1 MNHIY
6 RLIWN
11 AELFSWVVAP
21 ETAKRQGKS
30 SHGVAAVDVVGGGG
44 AGAAGGAGRWRLAGS
59 TLACL
64 LAWQTVWAPSWLS
77 AQIVTD
83 GRTQTVVQTS
93 GSVTT
98 VTTSTVRGANAFNS
112 FQTFSVATGT
122 TANLVLP
129 NGTNNLIN
137 LVRDQR
143 TTISGVLN
151 AIKAGQIGGNV
162 YFANPNGFLISAS
175 GVVNVGS
182 LTMTTPTA
190 GFVQGFFNGPGNP
203 SDAATAQL
211 LGGTAPRNVNG
222 QIDIQGTVNAAG
234 GVRLAAGTIVVGGA
248 VYSNASFT
256 GTDPDFSD
264 VVNVNGLPAGTRV
277 VVQPGRIDIVADE
290 QVTVR
295 GSLSAWVNDSAPAGD
310 ISVQVQA
317 QQTPLQDVE
326 AGILLEGATI
336 QGANVTMSASAA
348 YSSRLSPVVV
358 KTVRATVDV
367 VDTQITA
374 QGGDIRLSA
383 AASVDS
389 ATGAIPIP
397 ASVLTLDSDAGV
409 RVSGSSE
416 LNASGAA
423 VLEASSNVLAQAK
436 PTSALANLSG
446 DGSVAI
452 SVIDSRATVSVGD
465 QSRVE
470 TGGALSLLADNKVD
484 VQSIA
489 DASAAGSDAA
499 GASVAVSKVLSE
511 TLAAIEGQATADAGG
526 ALTLSAKADTK
537 VTTTAKSATKGAQ
550 EDTSGNSES
559 AKTLNEYGDTAQTS
573 EGSVKVAG
581 AIAVADVKSD
591 TQARITSTGLVNTD
605 AKLTVGADSLTQ
617 SHASADGSATG
628 GTTGVG
634 AAVAIQIAN
643 VSHAA
648 TLGDNTNVRSRG
660 AEITALTQDGKDHA
674 FSATAKSGAG
684 ASNVGVAGAL
694 GVNVVSNRAQAALEG
709 DADSGGTGAE
719 LDAGG
724 DDVRMEATNRS
735 SSNVTVG
742 ADVTGS
748 GDSAKVGVGA
758 SVGVNVVVNETE
770 ATVGDGARLAGAR
783 NLTMAAKAAHALA
796 NTVTGGA
803 SGAKI
808 SVTPVAAT
816 TVAVNRT
823 EVRIGT
829 AAGEVAT
836 SGKLDMSAEQ
846 TASSSATATGQT
858 SGNRVAVGASVAVN
872 ISTDEARATLDRDVT
887 AGGAVS
893 VAADGRSTSSASA
906 TASVAGGQ
914 KADSNDEPAGSGG
927 TPGKTVDEQVTAQ
940 KDSARRS
947 GSAADSDAQDKIDQN
962 DQTAPKA
969 ESSEGGVSV
978 AAAVGVNVAKATT
991 QAEVSTGRTVRSG
1004 GQARVTSTHDMDASS
1019 SADGSQVDNGKTNVG
1034 VGAAVALNL
1043 ATSRN
1048 TAVVADDA
1056 DLQSAGLVV
1065 KAVTTAGETQT
1076 TSATAKSGAGAEN
1089 VGVAG
1094 ALAVN
1099 VVDHVARA
1107 EVQGN
1112 ENGVGTGAK
1121 VDAQGQDVTVEA
1133 HTASS
1138 NTVSVTSDVK
1148 GSGDNA
1154 KLGVGASIG
1163 VNVTSQIT
1171 QARVGSGAVLTDAA
1185 KVRVA
1190 ADAAHT
1196 ASTTA
1201 TGGASGAKVN
1211 ITPVAAVTVSVNT
1224 TGASIDA
1231 GGTPVAMTGALEIDA
1246 RQNSSVTT
1254 QATGRAQG
1262 NVAVGASLAAAI
1274 AKEDVSASLDRN
1286 VSGAGSASIEAD
1298 STSSLR
1304 TEAVA
1309 GAKGAAAKKKSDGEP
1324 EAGTTVDE
1332 QKQSQ
1337 LNFAKNRN
1345 SATSST
1351 DTSSPEART
1360 PDTNTDQSGGSK
1372 AQGKKVSVA
1381 AAIGVSVAE
1390 NQAKARIGQG
1400 VRVETTGRVDVK
1412 ADTQTNYR
1420 TLATGE
1426 AVSDEI
1432 GIAAAVA
1439 VTATRNKT
1447 IAEVGAGSEI
1457 TGATDVTVHARSR
1470 QNRDS
1475 AFVNTQSAE
1484 AVSGASGGEVAVA
1497 GALALVLNENET
1509 RASIDEGA
1517 DIGTVADAVDHV
1529 KVHAEDTS
1537 KVAAQARAG
1546 ALSKGGQSKAGVGA
1560 SFAVLVSR
1568 SEVMASVGRDV
1579 AGSWGPS
1586 GLHVQSLTIRT
1597 DRHPV
1602 MLNPLPNIADV
1613 KSFNFDTLDP
1623 ASYLGSNNYYTE
1635 AVAGAASKGDA
1646 AVSGAFSVNV
1656 FENITEAQLA
1666 QNVTVRSAGAQPQA
1680 VPGTPNAEQLGVAV
1694 QAQSGTRAISF
1705 AGAVAAAK
1713 KAGVGISNT
1722 DIINRDTVRASV
1734 GAGADVQAN
1743 GTGAGVKVSAQAQ
1756 QDITNVSVSAA
1767 AGTETAGVAGVLGVI
1782 VSDNT
1787 VVAEVGEGARVAALG
1802 DVGVTADNDSTL
1814 VMVTGGVAAGAKVGV
1829 GGSIAANIVR
1839 NTTQATLGRNAVVD
1853 AGRTVAVSAHADE
1866 TVVTA
1871 VVAGAGGG
1879 KVGVAGAVSVNV
1891 VESTTEAT
1899 IGQGAYVNT
1908 EAGYA
1913 TSQQGV
1919 TVEAVADTTVVG
1931 VSGGGAGGGQVG
1943 VGAAADTTVLAKTVK
1958 AGIADDTLA
1967 DGRQADVRAA
1977 RDVRIEARASEDV
1990 ASATI
1995 GFGGGGNVGVGGA
2008 VSLLIVESDIE
2019 AAIGNKARV
2028 RAQGNVKVH
2037 AEDDITGVLIAG
2049 GAAGGGTA
2057 GVGGSLGVAV
2067 LQGQTT
2073 ARVGDEA
2080 QVTARGLGAA
2090 QQVTTGEA
2098 GKATEAAKGLAVT
2111 AHTRED
2117 LITTV
2122 ASGAGGG
2129 SAGVAATVSA
2139 NVIASETHA
2148 RIGRNARIN
2157 EDNAGAAAD
2166 QQVRVQ
2172 ATGETLLVNT
2182 AAGAGGGGAA
2192 GVGAGANVGVVIK
2205 DVRATI
2211 GYGSVVRSRDDVRLG
2226 ADAMT
2231 TTVGTT
2237 AGFAGGGSA
2246 GVGGA
2251 VAGVGIGGHTEA
2263 SIEDAPGAG
2272 QAADIRVTGGDLDV
2286 SARSESTTTLAT
2298 GAGAGGGAAGVGVS
2312 LAVAVNTGETV
2323 ARIGDHAVTNASGTT
2338 RVAAQNTQ
2346 HVNTVTVA
2354 GAGGG
2359 AAGVAGTISVNVVAS
2374 DTRASIGQS
2383 ARVNQDDSITSAA
2396 QSVAVTADDEI
2407 RTISAGGAGAG
2418 GGAAGVGGT
2427 ADVTFVKNKTAAVIE
2442 QDAHVSAAKDVTV
2455 EAQADKDI
2463 HSVVIAGAGGG
2474 AAGVAGAVS
2483 VVAVGSLLD
2492 GEASDGLKGNNTAAY
2507 SDGQLTKSA
2516 VGSQMGTDAR
2526 AQSARSTLDGNASA
2540 LAVGSQMGATTADIP
2555 TQAVVAHVAQNT
2567 RVNAGEDLRVAAA
2580 DRSTVV
2586 IAAGAGAGGGA
2597 AGVAGAFGVAL
2608 LRDSATASIAA
2619 GAQANARQRTE
2630 VHATTSE
2637 DVYNVG
2643 IAGSGAGAADV
2654 SGAVVVNVVSSQT
2667 TALIGAAQVNQ
2678 DAAYQSSAQSVD
2690 VKADSGTNLV
2700 TVGGTGGG
2708 AGAASVG
2715 AALDTNVLT
2724 KETRAI
2730 IGEGAQV
2737 KARDTV
2743 AVEAASRENII
2754 SAGLSIRGA
2763 GAAAVGAVA
2772 TANVVNNVTEAY
2784 IGSHRDDTTKQAATV
2799 DSEGNVKLSAT
2810 DDILIIS
2817 ASAVG
2822 NGAGAAGVGV
2832 NVGANVIGS
2841 VTRAYVGDDSVVNA
2855 RGNAAATT
2863 VYSGAIGAATAL
2875 PPVAGGRS
2883 GGIDLNGDGTSE
2895 GQVGSGISLQV
2906 QAQGS
2911 NGQGGANNTVDPSA
2925 QGLGP
2930 SAVAGATG
2938 GIGAKQTETT
2948 KGLSVTAINN
2958 EKVISTAIGV
2968 AGAGAAAVTG
2978 AASVNVITSQTEAT
2992 VGDGAKI
2999 NVSTPVGADPSVR
3012 VRAADHTFVVQTVG
3026 TVSGAGA
3033 AAVSGAVDTL
3043 VLEKQTRAE
3052 IGRAEVQARHVHVRA
3067 EGSDTLYGISAN
3079 VSVGGAAGVG
3089 AAVGVAVISN
3099 ETEAR
3104 IRAGA
3109 QISASGNLAVEADQN
3124 SQIDLYTVSGAA
3136 GIGAVSGAFS
3146 VAVVDNTTRAEVEG
3160 ATTSA
3165 GGAVLD
3171 ASGSTEVVAS
3181 GREAIRTATV
3191 SAAGG
3196 GVGVAGAVGVK
3207 VTKSTTTASIGNH
3220 AKVNQTRR
3228 GAAQDVTVR
3237 ATDTVELSG
3246 GGGSAAIGAIAGAGA
3261 VADVNIVRNTTT
3273 ASVGDNARVR
3283 ADRDLTVSAEST
3295 KDVQSAAAAAAGGG
3309 SVGISGAVAL
3319 AIVGAK
3325 LDADSQEGIGNGGT
3339 ASKADEQI
3347 RQDKV
3352 SGQLDHSDR
3361 LQSSRTAIQSRT
3373 AGLGVGADLNDN
3385 RSSSLDKTRA
3395 FVGQDATLVTGRH
3408 VRVEATDRTQLR
3420 LDAVGA
3426 AAGFVGVGGA
3436 VGIGLTNSTTEAF
3449 IDARTTVDAD
3459 GDLTVQ
3465 ANAQNVNGNGSLV
3478 TSAAGAG
3485 GVVGL
3490 SASVAVLKDTSQTKA
3505 KLENDVDVEDAT
3517 ATTVSATTNRRAR
3530 TEAYGASAG
3539 ALAVGASVAR
3549 STFEGSTR
3557 ADLGQR
3563 VKVRGDDL
3571 SVTAS
3576 DTSVASAKTV
3586 AGAAGIL
3593 SGSGADA
3600 KASMTATVA
3609 ATTGTQ
3615 IDVVLTDDMVVQAT
3629 STVGVDA
3636 ESFGVSV
3643 GAGAVGASLATAT
3656 SAANVQAQV
3665 GDQAAITAAD
3675 LDVRAER
3682 LVGSTPTARARATGA
3697 AGGLLLGANATVA
3710 RADAGGRAEAGVG
3723 ASSTLNVS
3731 GTTEVVA
3738 ENRSLQAASSEGI
3751 SAGIVAVGA
3760 NFATANASST
3770 TQASLGDNVRVVG
3783 QTLDVRAN
3791 SDDANYAYSIAG
3803 SGGVVSAPFS
3813 EATTS
3818 NSSQT
3823 FARTGS
3829 GDNAASNARKIDV
3842 SQLHLSATHTSRF
3855 DSWID
3860 STNASLV
3867 GVSGAKATNTVSNVT
3882 ETHVGAGGYVEADHI
3897 TIAAANTV
3905 LKQSPGSTIPGL
3917 NVNTPA
3923 WNVNSSSGGLAD
3935 VPAASSTTTISNRA
3949 AVNVGAA
3956 AKLVQTGLRT
3966 NPGTFRIDAFN
3977 QVTASD
3983 KAKLSSGGAI
3993 SAASAK
3999 SVVLANNN
4007 QAIVNVA
4014 TQAELSSVGDMA
4026 LGARSVA
4033 DVRAQAAVDVYGA
4046 VGVAPAGDSVASFMG
4061 THTIDIASGSLL
4073 SSMRDVRLSA
4083 GASST
4088 DQQTT
4093 VNTVARTDVYN
4104 NTAIPVNRDPVA
4116 DAISQVHSQI
4126 NIAQGAEVEASRHVM
4141 LYAEEGAVTASGV
4154 GIGKDLYR
4162 EALAA
4167 VASAVSNAFGGGDV
4181 SFETRTGRS
4190 IKVQTSD
4197 VAVDGEV
4204 HVGIHRKQ
4212 ELVIGMDGTPTKQ
4225 TDGISITGT
4234 GFRNVAA
4241 DIIERIEDLK
4251 ALIQEYTVTQTD
4263 ANASIAVAAY
4273 QSEIRF
4279 LERKLEE
4286 LGYQDQAGFSGV
4298 ASISARQAAQE
4309 AIDGMTETSAGYQ
4322 TTRGEK
4328 QSDNATRTTQNNTL
4342 TTQNNNLTTQNS
4354 TLSSQNSTLAAQN
4367 NTLTSQNSTL
4377 QAAINALPAN
4387 DPLRT
4392 TYQNQINAN
4401 NATIAANN
4409 TTISNNTTTI
4419 NNNNTTIANNNTTI
4433 NANNTQITQN
4443 NTAISELNG
4452 KIDNLSSLISGI
4464 NLDDYSNE
4472 VQPGP
4477 VARYLT
4483 ISDSFAQL
4491 GNIYVRG
4498 DRLRG
4503 SGMLDAPG
4511 DAEIKITNNGPS
4523 FLVLKNLTIAPD
4535 EGGKVYF
4542 NNVDVAN
4549 NGEVNQVNGLA
4560 GGANLKLF
4568 TAESAVD
4575 ASGQPV
4581 TAAKPRILVES
4592 KYDPLDPMYLAS
4604 TPADVAPLAPDIIL
4618 QGDISNTRGLVKI
4631 DSAAG
4636 SIRLEQKRDANGN
4649 LITPVETATI
4659 RADTVEVATR
4669 NGDFVQSY
4677 TDSFFHTAGGPL
4689 TMVPGDSQIGTVDR
4703 VDYTPETAGAG
4714 IVANGSVLI
4723 AARYLNINGNIQSGI
4738 PEWGVNVPANPT
4750 VALGSGSGSLSQALA
4765 DYNAKT
4771 PAQKA
4776 IAGAEFYEVNGANV
4790 TGLGTAASGKWEQI
4804 KVYFNAK
4811 ENRLEVSGVQVQ
4823 GGYIELF
4830 GQIFNTNQ
4838 NGGGQLRV
4846 LDGYGQIKVNNGT
4859 DLPIWINTLDAGRGV
4874 QGKINITNVVGLDA
4888 QGRPVIDTKTYTRG
4902 VGASR
4907 EGTGSLYSY
4916 SPAAGLRYAMTVGA
4930 DSGRTEYYRYSQSG
4944 WFDIRATFS
4953 SLALDQY
4960 RLRTVPTT
4968 SDPLSRGELL
4978 SSSIRGVVGSP
4989 QLDTQTESLTTNRT
5003 FTPGRSW
5010 KECNWWTLCAN
5021 ATYYTE
5027 FSISTSTKTVKT
5039 TSVKADHPIKI
5050 SYIGHD
5056 QGLVQVNSTG
5066 GVVINGAINN
5076 RNGDTSITST
5086 QGSINRSGDQS
5097 VVSGNNINLQANT
5110 GIGSTTAPML
5120 VKVKEGGLLNATSN
5134 SGDVRVKQVLGNL
5147 RVGTVGGTGVANVML
5162 EADRSILNG
5171 NANAYVQGRRV
5182 ELVSHNGGVGE
5193 LSAGVDNP
5201 LTVRT
5206 GYSANQADWP
5216 NNGLMVSARESI
5228 NVSNVAQTGQ
5238 AAYSGNLLLISAE
5251 SLAGD
5256 VKIRTS
5262 GGLIDNNPFATTD
5275 LRTQDELAEL
5285 WDSLRLRGQGAVDKA
5300 DEAVAAFARGKKNN
5314 YELYWQLR
5322 RQQPDGG
5329 TVYNEAYQYQVSDA
5343 ERAVLRTGRPE
5354 GETDAAFNAFVNN
5367 FAANRT
5373 AQYHQLH
5380 AEVGGFTTAYDRGYT
5395 YTVSAAEDAQIR
5407 RGSSWSDA
5415 QLMLSVGAG
5424 LLKNITDTVV
5434 TIKEPN
5440 AKGRNV
5446 QLIAGTGIGSYD
5458 APQVI
5463 DLSAGLDALTVEQKA
5478 ALAAAERGDAV
5489 LAGNIIT
5496 ITRPRPVNVAVGSG
5510 ALTATTATGDL
5521 LIGSEQDLRLD
5532 QVSAPGDVRI
5542 KTAGALINGAAAGT
5556 TNVSGRNVILEA
5568 ANGGIGV
5575 VNLDGEVTEAMRID
5589 VDGNLIAR
5597 AAGDISLDAQDDLAV
5612 DTIYSR
5618 QDVTLVADGSLLDAH
5633 VGESTVTPE
5642 TNIRSRSMRL
5652 TARSGSIG
5660 TFTNALDVGV
5670 NADGRVHAFA
5680 TTPGQGVHL
5689 FAPAGERLNI
5699 GTIRSGD
5706 ALSLG
5711 SSTDMTID
5719 GEVSALGPLS
5729 LTAGGT
5735 MRLTDQADVHATTQG
5750 LRLRAGS
5757 LRMDDAGNGSD
5768 AAQIRVDLGSID
5780 IETVGDALITGIQ
5793 AGRDAADAVR
5803 IVSTAGRILD
5813 SGDTRVDIMAMGGAA
5828 SQVTLVGAQ
5837 GVGNDPLDV
5846 ATAKISATSGGVVDL
5861 AFVGDIDIVGIEAGN
5876 RVLLTADGS
5885 ITGNSV
5891 VSTGL
5896 GVSNP
5901 DQSVFIRAESGL
5913 VNLQQVSG
5921 TADVQLAAPT
5931 EIQIGSVTVGGG
5943 FFAASDRITA
5953 SVQGTGAD
5961 AHGGALTG
5969 WEGGRAARIDAV
5981 FDSPTAFRLDT
5992 VSTVSGLLRVPTGEF
6007 WVSEVDV
6014 SRTLTLLNPQTTLL
6028 IDQTSRRLKDADV
6041 QLYTGGAPFSLG
6053 LFTNHVDT
6061 DAWAIGRRPSHEV
6074 LSANGNNTSTVEE
6087 SNNVFTENRSVD
6099 TTRGAAPAVSR
6110 PGGAVTVSAD
6120 GAVSTDNGQG
6130 NCPDGAQQCE

>member
-11 AELFSWVVAP
+11 AELFCWVVAP

-30 SHGVAAVDVVGGGG
+30 SHGGAVADVVMGGGG
-44 AGAAGGAGRWRLAGS
+44 ASGAGGGAGRWRLAGS

-64 LAWQTVWAPSWLS
+64 LAWQAVWAPAGLN

-83 GRTQTVVQTS
+83 GRTQTVVQTQ
-93 GSVTT
+93 GAVTT
-98 VTTSTVRGANAFNS
+98 VSTGTVRGANAFNS
-112 FQTFSVATGT
+112 FQTFSVGAGT

-129 NGTNNLIN
+129 GGTSNLIN

-143 TTISGVLN
+143 TTIAGVLN
-151 AIKAGQIGGNV
+151 AIKEGQIGGNV
-162 YFANPNGFLISAS
+162 YFANANGFLISAS

-182 LTMTTPTA
+182 LALSTPTA
-190 GFVQGFFNGPGNP
+190 SFVQGFFTGVNNP
-203 SDAATAQL
+203 NDAAVGQL
-211 LGGTAPRNVNG
+211 LGGTAPRNVDG
-222 QIDIQGTVNAAG
+222 SIDIQGTVNAAG
-234 GVRLAAGTIVVGGA
+234 NVRLAAGTIVVGGA

-256 GTDPDFSD
+256 GSAPDFSD
-264 VVNVNGLPAGTRV
+264 VVNVNGLPSGTRV
-277 VVQPGRIDIVADE
+277 VVQPGRIDLVADE

-295 GSLSAWVNDSAPAGD
+295 GTLSAWVNDSAPAGD
-310 ISVQVQA
+310 VSVQVQA
-317 QQTPLQDVE
+317 TPVPLQDVE

-336 QGANVTMSASAA
+336 QGANVTVSASAD

-358 KTVRATVDV
+358 KTVRASVDV

-383 AASVDS
+383 QTTVDS

-397 ASVLTLDSDAGV
+397 ASLLTLTSDASV
-409 RVSGSSE
+409 QVSGSSQ
-416 LNASGAA
+416 LNASGDA

-446 DGSVAI
+446 DGSVAV
-452 SVIDSRATVSVGD
+452 SVIDSRAAVTVGG
-465 QSRVE
+465 QAQVE
-470 TGGALSLLADNKVD
+470 TGGALSLLADNTVE

-489 DASAAGSDAA
+489 DASAAGSNAA
-499 GASVAVSKVLSE
+499 GASVAVSKVRSA
-511 TLAAIEGQATADAGG
+511 TLAAIEGQAAVDAGG
-526 ALTLSAKADTK
+526 AVTVAAQADTK
-537 VTTTAKSATKGAQ
+537 VTTTAKSAAKGAQ
-550 EDTSGNSES
+550 EDTSGNSKS
-559 AKTLNEYGDTAQTS
+559 AKTLDEYGDTAQTS
-573 EGSVKVAG
+573 EGGVKVAG
-581 AIAVADVKSD
+581 ALAVADVTTD
-591 TQARITSTGLVNTD
+591 TQARITSTGLVD
-605 AKLTVGADSLTQ
+605 AGGALAVQAESLTQ
-617 SHASADGSATG
+617 SQANADGSATG

-634 AAVAIQIAN
+634 VAVAIQIAN

-648 TLGDNTNVRSRG
+648 TLGDNTNVRARG
-660 AEITALTQDGKDHA
+660 AEITALTQDGQDHA

-694 GVNVVSNRAQAALEG
+694 GVNVVSNRAQALLAD
-709 DADSGGTGAE
+709 DADVSGNGAQ

-724 DDVRMEATNRS
+724 GDVRIEATNRS
-735 SSNVTVG
+735 ASNVTVG

-770 ATVGDGARLAGAR
+770 ARVGDGASLTGAR
-783 NLTMAAKAAHALA
+783 DLSMVATAAHALA

-803 SGAKI
+803 SGARI
-808 SVTPVAAT
+808 SVTPVAAV

-823 EVRIGT
+823 EVRMGT
-829 AAGEVAT
+829 AASEVVVSGE
-836 SGKLDMSAEQ
+836 LDMSATQ
-846 TASSSATATGQT
+846 TSSSSATATGQT
-858 SGNRVAVGASVAVN
+858 SGGKVAVGASVAVN
-872 ISTDEARATLDRDVT
+872 VTTDDTRATLDRDVS
-887 AGGAVS
+887 AGGLVS
-893 VAADGRSTSSASA
+893 VAADGRSISSASA

-914 KADSNDEPAGSGG
+914 TADANDEPAGSGG

-940 KDSARRS
+940 KESARRS
-947 GSAADSDAQDKIDQN
+947 GSAADSGAQSKLDQN
-962 DQTAPKA
+962 DQAAPKA

-991 QAEVSTGRTVRSG
+991 QSEVAAGRTVRSG
-1004 GQARVTSTHDMDASS
+1004 GQARVSSTHDMDASS

-1056 DLQSAGLVV
+1056 DVQSAGLAVH
-1065 KAVTTAGETQT
+1065 AVTAAGETQT
-1076 TSATAKSGAGAEN
+1076 TSATAKSGAGAEK

-1094 ALAVN
+1094 SLAVN
-1099 VVDHVARA
+1099 VVDHEARA

-1112 ENGVGTGAK
+1112 ANGVGTGAK
-1121 VDAQGQDVTVEA
+1121 VDAQGQDVTIEA

-1163 VNVTSQIT
+1163 VNVSSQTT
-1171 QARVGSGAVLTDAA
+1171 QARVGDGAVLTDAA
-1185 KVRVA
+1185 KLRVA
-1190 ADAAHT
+1190 ADAVHT

-1224 TGASIDA
+1224 TGASI
-1231 GGTPVAMTGALEIDA
+1231 GTGSVPVAMTGALEVDA
-1246 RQNSSVTT
+1246 SQTSSLTT

-1262 NVAVGASLAAAI
+1262 DVAVGASLAAAI
-1274 AKEDVSASLDRN
+1274 AKEDVSATLARD
-1286 VSGAGSASIEAD
+1286 VSGASSASIEAD
-1298 STSSLR
+1298 SASSVR

-1309 GAKGAAAKKKSDGEP
+1309 GAKGAAEKKKSDGEP
-1324 EAGTTVDE
+1324 EAGTTADE

-1337 LNFAKNRN
+1337 LNFAKNRS

-1351 DTSSPEART
+1351 DTSTPEART

-1372 AQGKKVSVA
+1372 SQGKKVSVA
-1381 AAIGVSVAE
+1381 AAIGVTVAE
-1390 NQAKARIGQG
+1390 NQARASIGQG
-1400 VRVETTGRVDVK
+1400 VRVQTTGKVDVK

-1420 TLATGE
+1420 TLASGE
-1426 AVSDEI
+1426 AVSDDI

-1447 IAEVGAGSEI
+1447 IAEIGAGSEV
-1457 TGATDVTVHARSR
+1457 TGATDVTVHARSQ

-1517 DIGTVADAVDHV
+1517 EIGTVADAVDHV

-1568 SEVMASVGRDV
+1568 NEVMASVGRDV
-1579 AGSWGPS
+1579 TGSWGPS
-1586 GLHVQSLTIRT
+1586 GLHVQSLTIRA

-1613 KSFNFDTLDP
+1613 KSFSFDTLDP
-1623 ASYLGSNNYYTE
+1623 ANFLGSNNYYTE
-1635 AVAGAASKGDA
+1635 AVAGAASKGDV

-1666 QNVTVRSAGAQPQA
+1666 QNVTVRSAGVQPDA
-1680 VPGTPNAEQLGVAV
+1680 VPGTPNAEKLGVAV
-1694 QAQSGTRAISF
+1694 LAESGTRAISF

-1713 KAGVGISNT
+1713 KAGVGISNA
-1722 DIINRDTVRASV
+1722 DIVNRDTVRASV
-1734 GAGADVQAN
+1734 GAGADVQAD
-1743 GTGAGVKVSAQAQ
+1743 GAGAGVKVSAQAK

-1767 AGTETAGVAGVLGVI
+1767 AGTDTAGVAGVLGVI
-1782 VSDNT
+1782 VSENT
-1787 VVAEVGEGARVAALG
+1787 VAAEVGDGARVAARG
-1802 DVGVTADNDSTL
+1802 DVGVSADNDSTL

-1829 GGSIAANIVR
+1829 GASIAANIVR
-1839 NTTQATLGRNAVVD
+1839 NTTQATLGRDAVVD
-1853 AGRTVAVSAHADE
+1853 AGRTVAVSANADE

-1891 VESTTEAT
+1891 VESTTQAT

-1908 EAGYA
+1908 DAAYA
-1913 TSQQGV
+1913 TGQQDV
-1919 TVEAVADTTVVG
+1919 SVEAVADTTVVG

-1943 VGAAADTTVLAKTVK
+1943 VGAAVDTTVLAKKVK
-1958 AGIADDTLA
+1958 AGIADATVA
-1967 DGRQADVRAA
+1967 DGRQADVRAS

-2008 VSLLIVESDIE
+2008 VSLLIVESEIE

-2028 RAQGNVKVH
+2028 QAQGNVKVH
-2037 AEDDITGVLIAG
+2037 AEDDITGVLVAG

-2057 GVGGSLGVAV
+2057 GVGGSIGVAV

-2080 QVTARGLGAA
+2080 QVTALGQGAA

-2148 RIGRNARIN
+2148 SIGRNARIN
-2157 EDNAGAAAD
+2157 EDNTGAAAD

-2182 AAGAGGGGAA
+2182 AAGVGGGGAA
-2192 GVGAGANVGVVIK
+2192 GIGAGANVGVVIK

-2231 TTVGTT
+2231 TTVSTT

-2251 VAGVGIGGHTEA
+2251 AAGVGIAGHTEA
-2263 SIEDAPGAG
+2263 SIEDAPSAG
-2272 QAADIRVTGGDLDV
+2272 QAANIRVTGGDLDV

-2312 LAVAVNTGETV
+2312 LAVAVNTGTTV
-2323 ARIGDHAVTNASGTT
+2323 ARVGDHAVTNASGLT
-2338 RVAAQNTQ
+2338 RVAAASTQ
-2346 HVNTVTVA
+2346 HVNTITVA

-2374 DTRASIGQS
+2374 DTRASIGQN
-2383 ARVNQDDSITSAA
+2383 ARVNQDGAVTSAT
-2396 QSVAVTADDEI
+2396 QSVAVTADDDI

-2427 ADVTFVKNKTAAVIE
+2427 ADVTFVKNLTAAVIE
-2442 QDAHVSAAKDVTV
+2442 QGAHVSAAKNVTV
-2455 EAQADKDI
+2455 EAEADKNI

-2474 AAGVAGAVS
+2474 AAGVAGSVS
-2483 VVAVGSLLD
+2483 VVAVGALLD
-2492 GEASDGLKGNNTAAY
+2492 GEASDALKGNNTAAY
-2507 SDGQLTKSA
+2507 SDAQLTKSA
-2516 VGSQMGTDAR
+2516 VGDQLGTDAR
-2526 AQSARSTLDGNASA
+2526 AQSARTTLDGNASA
-2540 LAVGSQMGATTADIP
+2540 LAVGSQTGAATANIP
-2555 TQAVVAHVAQNT
+2555 TEAVVAHVAQNA

-2619 GAQANARQRTE
+2619 GAQTNARQRTE

-2637 DVYNVG
+2637 DIYNVG

-2678 DAAYQSSAQSVD
+2678 DAAYQTSAQSVD
-2690 VKADSGTNLV
+2690 VKADSDTNLV

-2724 KETRAI
+2724 KQTRAI

-2754 SAGLSIRGA
+2754 SAALSIRGA

-2784 IGSHRDDTTKQAATV
+2784 IGSHRDDATKQAATV
-2799 DSEGNVKLSAT
+2799 DSEGNVKVSAT
-2810 DDILIIS
+2810 DDILIVS

-2822 NGAGAAGVGV
+2822 NGGGAAGVGV

-2841 VTRAYVGDDSVVNA
+2841 VTRAYVGDESVVNA
-2855 RGNAAATT
+2855 SGNAAATT

-2875 PPVAGGRS
+2875 PPVAGGGS

-2911 NGQGGANNTVDPSA
+2911 NGQGSANNTVDPSA

-2930 SAVAGATG
+2930 SAVAGVTG
-2938 GIGAKQTETT
+2938 GVGAKQTETA

-2958 EKVISTAIGV
+2958 EKVVSTAIGV

-2992 VGDGAKI
+2992 VGDGVKI
-2999 NVSTPVGADPSVR
+2999 NVGTPVGADPSVR
-3012 VRAADHTFVVQTVG
+3012 VLAADHTFVVQTVG

-3043 VLEKQTRAE
+3043 VLDKQTRAE
-3052 IGRAEVQARHVHVRA
+3052 IGRAEVQARDVQVRA

-3089 AAVGVAVISN
+3089 AATGVAVISN

-3109 QISASGNLAVEADQN
+3109 QISASGDLAVQADQN

-3171 ASGSTEVVAS
+3171 ASGSTEVVAT
-3181 GREAIRTATV
+3181 GREAIQTATV

-3207 VTKSTTTASIGNH
+3207 VTKSTTTAAIGNH
-3220 AKVNQTRR
+3220 AKINQTRR
-3228 GAAQDVTVR
+3228 GGAQDVTVS

-3246 GGGSAAIGAIAGAGA
+3246 GSGSAAVGAIAGVGAG
-3261 VADVNIVRNTTT
+3261 ADVNIVRNTTT

-3283 ADRDLTVSAEST
+3283 ADRDLTVSAQST
-3295 KDVQSAAAAAAGGG
+3295 KDVQAAAAAAAGGG
-3309 SVGISGAVAL
+3309 SVGIAGAVAL
-3319 AIVGAK
+3319 AMVGTK
-3325 LDADSQEGIGNGGT
+3325 LDADAQEGIGNGGT
-3339 ASKADEQI
+3339 ANKADEQI

-3352 SGQLDHSDR
+3352 SGQLGHSAR
-3361 LQSSRTAIQSRT
+3361 LQDSRTAIQSRT
-3373 AGLGVGADLNDN
+3373 TGLGVGADLNDA

-3395 FVGQDATLVTGRH
+3395 FVGRDATLITGRH

-3426 AAGFVGVGGA
+3426 AVGFVGIGGA

-3465 ANAQNVNGNGSLV
+3465 ANAQNVNGDGSLV

-3490 SASVAVLKDTSQTKA
+3490 SASVAVLKDTSQTQA
-3505 KLENDVDVEDAT
+3505 TLADDVDVQDAT
-3517 ATTVSATTNRRAR
+3517 ATTVSADTNRRSR
-3530 TEAYGASAG
+3530 TEAYGATVG
-3539 ALAVGASVAR
+3539 ALAAGASVAR

-3557 ADLGQR
+3557 ADLGAR
-3563 VKVRGDDL
+3563 VRVRGDDL
-3571 SVTAS
+3571 SVLAS
-3576 DTSVASAKTV
+3576 DSSVASAKTV
-3586 AGAAGIL
+3586 AGAAGIVA
-3593 SGSGADA
+3593 GSGADA

-3609 ATTGTQ
+3609 ATTGSQ

-3665 GDQAAITAAD
+3665 GSQAAITAAD
-3675 LDVRAER
+3675 LTVKSRR
-3682 LVGSTPTARARATGA
+3682 LVGSTPTARASATGA
-3697 AGGLLLGANATVA
+3697 AGGLLLGANATLA

-3723 ASSTLNVS
+3723 ATSTLNVS

-3738 ENRSLQAASSEGI
+3738 ENRSLQTAVSKGI
-3751 SAGIVAVGA
+3751 STGIVAVGA
-3760 NFATANASST
+3760 NFASANAGST
-3770 TQASLGDNVRVVG
+3770 TQASLGDDVRVVG
-3783 QTLDVRAN
+3783 QTLDVQAI
-3791 SDDANYAYSIAG
+3791 SDDANYAYSKAG
-3803 SGGVVSAPFS
+3803 SGGAVSAPFS
-3813 EATTS
+3813 EASTS
-3818 NSSQT
+3818 NTSQT
-3823 FARTGS
+3823 FVLTGT
-3829 GDNAASNARKIDV
+3829 GNNAATNARKIDV
-3842 SQLHLSATHTSRF
+3842 TQLHLSATHTSRF

-3867 GVSGAKATNTVSNVT
+3867 GVSGAKATNTIGNVT

-3897 TIAAANTV
+3897 TVSAANTV
-3905 LKQSPGSTIPGL
+3905 LKQSPGSKIPGFDID
-3917 NVNTPA
+3917 TPA
-3923 WNVNSSSGGLAD
+3923 WNVDSSSGGLAD
-3935 VPAASSTTTISNRA
+3935 VPAASSRTVISNRA

-3956 AKLVQTGLRT
+3956 AVLMQSGVRT
-3966 NPGTFRIDAFN
+3966 APGTFRLDAFN
-3977 QVTASD
+3977 QVTAID
-3983 KAKLSSGGAI
+3983 KVKLSSGGAI
-3993 SAASAK
+3993 SAASA
-3999 SVVLANNN
+3999 SSEVLANVN
-4007 QAIVNVA
+4007 QASVNVGPL
-4014 TQAELSSVGDMA
+4014 AEMTSLGDMA

-4046 VGVAPAGDSVASFMG
+4046 VGVAPAGDSVASFSA
-4061 THTIDIASGSLL
+4061 THVIDIGAGSVLT
-4073 SSMRDVRLSA
+4073 SWRDIRLSA
-4083 GASST
+4083 GSSST

-4093 VNTVARTDVYN
+4093 VNAEARTDVFN

-4116 DAISQVHSQI
+4116 DAIGQVHSEV
-4126 NIAQGAEVEASRHVM
+4126 NVAEDADVSASRHVM

-4190 IKVQTSD
+4190 IKTQTSE
-4197 VAVDGEV
+4197 VSVEGEV

-4212 ELVIGMDGTPTKQ
+4212 ELVIGMDGTATKQ
-4225 TDGISITGT
+4225 TDGISITGN
-4234 GFRNVAA
+4234 GFKNVAA
-4241 DIIERIEDLK
+4241 DIIERIDTLK

-4286 LGYQDQAGFSGV
+4286 LGYQDQAGFSGI
-4298 ASISARQAAQE
+4298 AAMSARQAAQE
-4309 AIDGMTETSAGYQ
+4309 AKEGMAATSAEYQ
-4322 TTRGEK
+4322 TTKAANET
-4328 QSDNATRTTQNNTL
+4328 DNSLRADQNETL
-4342 TTQNNNLTTQNS
+4342 TS
-4354 TLSSQNSTLAAQN
+4354 QN
-4367 NTLTSQNSTL
+4367 NTLTSQNNTLTSQNNTLAAQNITL
-4377 QAAINALPAN
+4377 QNEINALPAD
-4387 DPLRT
+4387 DPQRAVKQT
-4392 TYQNQINAN
+4392 QINTNTSTINTNTSTINAN
-4401 NATIAANN
+4401 TGTIN
-4409 TTISNNTTTI
+4409 TNTTTI
-4419 NNNNTTIANNNTTI
+4419 NTNNTKINENNSL
-4433 NANNTQITQN
+4433 IT
-4443 NTAISELNG
+4443 ELSG
-4452 KIDNLSSLISGI
+4452 KIDSLSGLINGI
-4464 NLDDYSNE
+4464 NLADYSDE

-4477 VARYLT
+4477 VARFLT

-4498 DRLRG
+4498 DRL
-4503 SGMLDAPG
+4503 SGAGTLDAPG
-4511 DAEIKITNNGPS
+4511 DAEIKVTNNGPS

-4535 EGGKVYF
+4535 DGGKVYF
-4542 NNVDVAN
+4542 NNVDVATN
-4549 NGEVNQVNGLA
+4549 AEVNQVNGGSA
-4560 GGANLKLF
+4560 ASLKVF

-4575 ASGQPV
+4575 VNGQPV
-4581 TAAKPRILVES
+4581 TANKPRILIES
-4592 KYDPLDPMYLAS
+4592 KYDPLDPMYLAM

-4636 SIRLEQKRDANGN
+4636 SIRLEQKTKANGD
-4649 LITPVETATI
+4649 LITPTETATI

-4677 TDSFFHTAGGPL
+4677 TDSFFHTAGAPL
-4689 TMVPGDSQIGTVDR
+4689 TMVPGDSQISTVDR
-4703 VDYTPETAGAG
+4703 IDITPEAAGSG

-4723 AARYLNINGNIQSGI
+4723 AARYLNINGTIQSGI
-4738 PEWGVNVPANPT
+4738 PEWGVNVPADAT
-4750 VALGSGSGSLSQALA
+4750 VALGSGTGSFAQARTA
-4765 DYNAKT
+4765 YNAMS
-4771 PAQKA
+4771 PAEKA
-4776 IAGAEFYEVNGANV
+4776 IAGAEFYEVKGANV
-4790 TGLGTAASGKWEQI
+4790 SNLALGAAASGKWEQI

-4811 ENRLEVSGVQVQ
+4811 ENRLEVAGVQVQ

-4838 NGGGQLRV
+4838 ATGGGQLRV
-4846 LDGYGQIKVNNGT
+4846 LDGYGQIKVSNAS

-4874 QGKINITNVVGLDA
+4874 NGKINITNITGLDA
-4888 QGRPVIDTKTYTRG
+4888 QGRPIIDTQTFTRTPG
-4902 VGASR
+4902 GSR
-4907 EGTGSLYSY
+4907 DGGTY
-4916 SPAAGLRYAMTVGA
+4916 SPTTGLRYGMTVGA
-4930 DSGRTEYYRYSQSG
+4930 DSGKREDYRYSQKG
-4944 WFDIRATFS
+4944 WFDIRATFT
-4953 SLALDQY
+4953 SLAVDQY

-4968 SDPLSRGELL
+4968 SDPLARGELL
-4978 SSSIRGVVGSP
+4978 STGLKGITGSP
-4989 QLDTQTESLTTNRT
+4989 HTHYREEDVVTNRT

-5027 FSISTSTKTVKT
+5027 FSVATSTKTVKT
-5039 TSVKADHPIKI
+5039 TSVRADYPIKI

-5056 QGLVQVNSTG
+5056 QGLVQVSSSG
-5066 GVVINGAINN
+5066 SVVVNGSINN

-5086 QGSINRSGDQS
+5086 LGSINRMGDQS
-5097 VVSGNNINLQANT
+5097 VVSGNNVNLQANT
-5110 GIGSTTAPML
+5110 GIGTAAAPML

-5171 NANAYVQGRRV
+5171 NANAYVQARRV
-5182 ELVSHNGGVGE
+5182 ELVSLNGGVGE
-5193 LSAGVDNP
+5193 LSASVDSP

-5206 GYSANQADWP
+5206 GYSTNQADWP
-5216 NNGLMVSARESI
+5216 NNGLIVSARDSI
-5228 NVSNVAQTGQ
+5228 NVSNVGQ
-5238 AAYSGNLLLISAE
+5238 DGEAAYNGNLLLIAAD
-5251 SLAGD
+5251 SLVGD

-5275 LRTQDELAEL
+5275 QRTEDELVAL
-5285 WDSLRLRGQGAVDKA
+5285 WDSLSLRGDAAIEKA
-5300 DEAVAAFARGKKNN
+5300 DQAVAAFERGKKNN

-5329 TVYNEAYQYQVSDA
+5329 AAYNSAYQYQVA
-5343 ERAVLRTGRPE
+5343 ENERAVLRAGRPV
-5354 GETDAAFNAFVNN
+5354 GETDAAFEAFVST

-5373 AQYHQLH
+5373 AQYRQLH
-5380 AEVGGFTTAYDRGYT
+5380 AEVGTLTTAYQSGFSYT
-5395 YTVSAAEDAQIR
+5395 ASADESAQLR
-5407 RGSSWSDA
+5407 RGSSWSDQ
-5415 QLMLSVGAG
+5415 QLALSVGAG
-5424 LLKNITDTVV
+5424 LLKNITDTVT

-5440 AKGRNV
+5440 ARGRSV
-5446 QLIAGTGIGSYD
+5446 TLIAGASIGSYD
-5458 APQVI
+5458 APETI
-5463 DLSAGLDALTVEQKA
+5463 DLSQGFSALTPAQKA

-5489 LAGNIIT
+5489 LAGNQIL
-5496 ITRPRPVNVAVGSG
+5496 ITRPRPVNVLVGAG
-5510 ALTATTATGDL
+5510 ALFASAGTGDV
-5521 LIGSEQDLRLD
+5521 LIGSEQDLRVD

-5542 KTAGALINGAAAGT
+5542 KTAGALINAAASGST

-5575 VNLDGEVTEAMRID
+5575 VNLEGEVTGAMRID
-5589 VDGNLIAR
+5589 VNGNLIAR

-5612 DTIYSR
+5612 DTIYAR
-5618 QDVTLVADGSLLDAH
+5618 QDVTLVADGSLVDAH
-5633 VGESTVTPE
+5633 DGESTVVPE
-5642 TNIRSRSMRL
+5642 TNIRSRSMTL
-5652 TARSGSIG
+5652 TARTGSIG
-5660 TFTNALDVGV
+5660 AMDNALDVGV
-5670 NADGRVHAFA
+5670 NADGRVNAFA

-5699 GTIRSGD
+5699 GSIQSGD

-5719 GEVSALGPLS
+5719 GLVSSVGPMS
-5729 LTAGGT
+5729 LTAGGA
-5735 MRLTDQADVHATTQG
+5735 MRLTDQADLHVTTQG
-5750 LRLRAGS
+5750 LRVRADT
-5757 LRMDDAGNGSD
+5757 LRMDDAGNGVD
-5768 AAQIRVDLGSID
+5768 AARMRVDLGSVD
-5780 IETVGDALITGIQ
+5780 IETVGDALITGITS
-5793 AGRDAADAVR
+5793 GRDGADAVR
-5803 IVSTAGRILD
+5803 VVSTAGRILD
-5813 SGDTRVDIMAMGGAA
+5813 NGDTRTDITAMGGAT
-5828 SQVTLVGAQ
+5828 SQVTLQGAL

-5846 ATAKISATSGGVVDL
+5846 ATRRVSATSGGVVDL
-5861 AFVGDIDIVGIEAGN
+5861 AFEGDIDIVGIQAGN
-5876 RVLLTADGS
+5876 RVLLTAQGD
-5885 ITGNSV
+5885 ITGGTV

-5896 GVSNP
+5896 GTANP
-5901 DQSVFIRAESGL
+5901 DQSVFIRAETGL

-5921 TADVQLAAPT
+5921 TSDVQVAAPV
-5931 EIQIGSVTVGGG
+5931 SVQLGAVQVGGG
-5943 FFAASDRITA
+5943 FFAASDRIAAT
-5953 SVQGTGAD
+5953 VVGTGSD

-5969 WEGGRAARIDAV
+5969 WEGARASVIDAS
-5981 FDSPTAFRLDT
+5981 FSSPSAFRLDSILT
-5992 VSTVSGLLRVPTGEF
+5992 VAGALRVPAGEF
-6007 WVSEVDV
+6007 WVNEMDV
-6014 SRTLTLLNPQTTLL
+6014 SRTLTLRNPQTSLL
-6028 IDQTSRRLKDADV
+6028 IDQTGLRLKDADV
-6041 QLYTGGAPFSLG
+6041 QLYSGGKPFTLG
-6053 LFTNHVDT
+6053 VFTNHVATDT
-6061 DAWAIGRRPSHEV
+6061 WAVGRRVTHEV
-6074 LSANGNNTSTVEE
+6074 LSDRGNNTSAVEE
-6087 SNNVFTENRSVD
+6087 SNNVLTESRWADASRG
-6099 TTRGAAPAVSR
+6099 TTPVVGRPAGS
-6110 PGGAVTVSAD
+6110 VTVAAEGGVQSE
-6120 GAVSTDNGQG
+6120 SGQS

>member
-11 AELFSWVVAP
+11 AELFCWVVAP

-30 SHGVAAVDVVGGGG
+30 SHGGAVADVVVGGGG
-44 AGAAGGAGRWRLAGS
+44 ATGAGGGAGRWRLAGS

-64 LAWQTVWAPSWLS
+64 LAWQAVWAPAGLN

-83 GRTQTVVQTS
+83 GRTQTVVQTQ
-93 GSVTT
+93 GAVTT
-98 VTTSTVRGANAFNS
+98 VSTGTVRGANAFNS
-112 FQTFSVATGT
+112 FQTFSVGAGT

-129 NGTNNLIN
+129 GGTSNLIN

-143 TTISGVLN
+143 TTIAGVLN
-151 AIKAGQIGGNV
+151 AIKEGQIGGNV
-162 YFANPNGFLISAS
+162 YFANANGFLISAS

-182 LTMTTPTA
+182 LTLSTPTA
-190 GFVQGFFNGPGNP
+190 SFVQGFFTGVNNP
-203 SDAATAQL
+203 NDAAVGQL
-211 LGGTAPRNVNG
+211 LGGTAPRNVDG
-222 QIDIQGTVNAAG
+222 SIDIQGTVNAAG
-234 GVRLAAGTIVVGGA
+234 NVRLAAGKIVVGGA

-256 GTDPDFSD
+256 GSAPDFSD
-264 VVNVNGLPAGTRV
+264 VVNVNGLPSGTRV
-277 VVQPGRIDIVADE
+277 VVQPGRIDLVADE

-295 GSLSAWVNDSAPAGD
+295 GTLSAWVNDSAPAGD
-310 ISVQVQA
+310 VSVQVQA
-317 QQTPLQDVE
+317 KPALLQDVE

-336 QGANVTMSASAA
+336 QGANVTLSASAD
-348 YSSRLSPVVV
+348 YTSRLAPVVV
-358 KTVRATVDV
+358 KTVRASVSV
-367 VDTQITA
+367 VDTEITA

-383 AASVDS
+383 QTTVDS

-397 ASVLTLDSDAGV
+397 ASVLTLTSDASV
-409 RVSGSSE
+409 QVSGSSQ
-416 LNASGAA
+416 LNASGDA

-436 PTSALANLSG
+436 PTSALANLRG

-452 SVIDSRATVSVGD
+452 SVIDSRAAVTVGG
-465 QSRVE
+465 QAQVE
-470 TGGALSLLADNKVD
+470 TGGALSLLADNTVE

-489 DASAAGSDAA
+489 DASAAGSTAA
-499 GASVAVSKVLSE
+499 GASVAVSKVRSE
-511 TLAAIEGQATADAGG
+511 TLAAIEGQATVDAGG
-526 ALTLSAKADTK
+526 ALTLAAQADTK
-537 VTTTAKSATKGAQ
+537 VTTTAKSAAKGAQ

-559 AKTLNEYGDTAQTS
+559 AKTLNEYGDTARTS
-573 EGSVKVAG
+573 EGGVKVAG
-581 AIAVADVKSD
+581 ALAVADVTTD
-591 TQARITSTGLVNTD
+591 TQARITSTGLVETD
-605 AKLTVGADSLTQ
+605 GALAVQAESLTQ
-617 SHASADGSATG
+617 SQANADGSATG

-634 AAVAIQIAN
+634 VAVAIQIAN

-648 TLGDNTNVRSRG
+648 TLGDNTNVRARG
-660 AEITALTQDGKDHA
+660 AEITALTQDGQDHA

-694 GVNVVSNRAQAALEG
+694 GVNVVSNRAQALLARDTDL
-709 DADSGGTGAE
+709 SGTGAQ

-724 DDVRMEATNRS
+724 GDVRIEATNRS

-770 ATVGDGARLAGAR
+770 AQVGDGARLAGVRDLGMVA
-783 NLTMAAKAAHALA
+783 TAAHALDNA
-796 NTVTGGA
+796 VTGGA
-803 SGAKI
+803 SGARI
-808 SVTPVAAT
+808 SVTPVAAV

-823 EVRIGT
+823 EVRMGT
-829 AAGEVAT
+829 AASEVLVTGE
-836 SGKLDMSAEQ
+836 LDMSATQ
-846 TASSSATATGQT
+846 TSSSSATATGQT
-858 SGNRVAVGASVAVN
+858 SGGKVAVGASVAVN
-872 ISTDEARATLDRDVT
+872 VSTDETRAIVDRDVS
-887 AGGAVS
+887 AGGMVS

-914 KADSNDEPAGSGG
+914 KADANDEPAGSGG

-947 GSAADSDAQDKIDQN
+947 GSAADSDAQGKLDQN
-962 DQTAPKA
+962 DQAAPKA

-991 QAEVSTGRTVRSG
+991 QAEVAAGRTVRSG
-1004 GQARVTSTHDMDASS
+1004 GQARVSSTHDMDAAS

-1056 DLQSAGLVV
+1056 DVQSAGLAVQ
-1065 KAVTTAGETQT
+1065 AVTAAGETQT

-1094 ALAVN
+1094 SLAVN
-1099 VVDHVARA
+1099 VVDHEARA

-1112 ENGVGTGAK
+1112 ANGAGTGAK
-1121 VDAQGQDVTVEA
+1121 VDAQGQDVTIEA

-1163 VNVTSQIT
+1163 VNVTSQTT
-1171 QARVGSGAVLTDAA
+1171 QARVGDGAVLADAA

-1190 ADAAHT
+1190 ADAVHT

-1224 TGASIDA
+1224 TGASIGA
-1231 GGTPVAMTGALEIDA
+1231 GSAPVAMTGALEIDA
-1246 RQNSSVTT
+1246 SQTSSITT

-1262 NVAVGASLAAAI
+1262 DVAVGASLAAAI
-1274 AKEDVSASLDRN
+1274 AKEDVSATLARD
-1286 VSGAGSASIEAD
+1286 VSGASSASVEAD
-1298 STSSLR
+1298 SASSVR

-1309 GAKGAAAKKKSDGEP
+1309 GAKGAAEKKKSDGEP
-1324 EAGTTVDE
+1324 EAGTTADE

-1337 LNFAKNRN
+1337 LNFAKNRS

-1351 DTSSPEART
+1351 DTSTPEART

-1372 AQGKKVSVA
+1372 SQGKKVSVA
-1381 AAIGVSVAE
+1381 AAIGVTVAE
-1390 NQAKARIGQG
+1390 NQARASIGQG
-1400 VRVETTGRVDVK
+1400 VRVQTSGRVDVK

-1447 IAEVGAGSEI
+1447 IAEIGAGTEI
-1457 TGATDVTVHARSR
+1457 TGASDVTVHARSQ

-1517 DIGTVADAVDHV
+1517 EIGTVADAVDHV

-1568 SEVMASVGRDV
+1568 NEVMAAAGRDV
-1579 AGSWGPS
+1579 TGSWGPS
-1586 GLHVQSLTIRT
+1586 GLHVQSLTIRA

-1602 MLNPLPNIADV
+1602 TLNPLPNIADV
-1613 KSFNFDTLDP
+1613 KSFSFDTLDP
-1623 ASYLGSNNYYTE
+1623 ANFLGSNNYYTE
-1635 AVAGAASKGDA
+1635 AVAGAASKGDV

-1656 FENITEAQLA
+1656 FENVTEAQLA
-1666 QNVTVRSAGAQPQA
+1666 QNVTVRSAGVQPQA

-1694 QAQSGTRAISF
+1694 QAESGTRAISF

-1722 DIINRDTVRASV
+1722 DIVNRDTVRASV
-1734 GAGADVQAN
+1734 GAGADVQAD
-1743 GTGAGVKVSAQAQ
+1743 GTGAGVKVSAQAK

-1767 AGTETAGVAGVLGVI
+1767 AGTDTAGVAGVLGVI
-1782 VSDNT
+1782 VSENT
-1787 VVAEVGEGARVAALG
+1787 VVAEVGEGARVAARG
-1802 DVGVTADNDSTL
+1802 DVGVSADNDSTL

-1829 GGSIAANIVR
+1829 GASIAANIVR
-1839 NTTQATLGRNAVVD
+1839 NTTQATLGRDAVVD
-1853 AGRTVAVSAHADE
+1853 AGRTVAVTANADE

-1879 KVGVAGAVSVNV
+1879 KVGVAGALSVNV
-1891 VESTTEAT
+1891 VESTTQAT
-1899 IGQGAYVNT
+1899 VGQGAYVNT
-1908 EAGYA
+1908 DATYA
-1913 TSQQGV
+1913 TSEQGV
-1919 TVEAVADTTVVG
+1919 RIEAVADTTVVG

-1943 VGAAADTTVLAKTVK
+1943 VGAAADTTVLAKKVK
-1958 AGIADDTLA
+1958 AGIDDDTVA
-1967 DGRQADVRAA
+1967 DGRQADVRAS
-1977 RDVRIEARASEDV
+1977 RDVRIEARSSEDV

-2008 VSLLIVESDIE
+2008 VSLLIVESEIE

-2028 RAQGNVKVH
+2028 QAQGNVKVH
-2037 AEDDITGVLIAG
+2037 AEDDITGVLVAG

-2057 GVGGSLGVAV
+2057 GVGGSIGVAV

-2080 QVTARGLGAA
+2080 QVTALGNGAA

-2148 RIGRNARIN
+2148 SIGRNARIN
-2157 EDNAGAAAD
+2157 EDNTGAAAD

-2182 AAGAGGGGAA
+2182 AAGVGGGGAA
-2192 GVGAGANVGVVIK
+2192 GIGAGANVGVVIK

-2231 TTVGTT
+2231 TTVSTT

-2251 VAGVGIGGHTEA
+2251 VAGVGIAGHTEA
-2263 SIEDAPGAG
+2263 SIEDAPSAG
-2272 QAADIRVTGGDLDV
+2272 QAANIRVTGGDLDV

-2323 ARIGDHAVTNASGTT
+2323 ARIGNHAITNASGTT
-2338 RVAAQNTQ
+2338 RVAADNTQ
-2346 HVNTVTVA
+2346 HVNTITVA

-2383 ARVNQDDSITSAA
+2383 ARVNQDGTVTSAA

-2442 QDAHVSAAKDVTV
+2442 QGAHVSAAKDVTV

-2474 AAGVAGAVS
+2474 AAGVAGSVS

-2516 VGSQMGTDAR
+2516 VGGQLGTDAR

-2540 LAVGSQMGATTADIP
+2540 LAVGSQTDAATANIP
-2555 TQAVVAHVAQNT
+2555 TEAVVAHVAQNA
-2567 RVNAGEDLRVAAA
+2567 RVNAGKDLRVAAA

-2619 GAQANARQRTE
+2619 GAQTNARQRTE

-2678 DAAYQSSAQSVD
+2678 DATFQTSTQSVD
-2690 VKADSGTNLV
+2690 VQADSSTNLV
-2700 TVGGTGGG
+2700 TVGATGGG

-2724 KETRAI
+2724 KQTRAI

-2737 KARDTV
+2737 QARDTV
-2743 AVEAASRENII
+2743 AVEAASRETII

-2763 GAAAVGAVA
+2763 GAAAVGVVA
-2772 TANVVNNVTEAY
+2772 TANVVNNITEAY
-2784 IGSHRDDTTKQAATV
+2784 IGSHRDDATKQVATV
-2799 DSEGNVKLSAT
+2799 DADGNVKLSAT

-2841 VTRAYVGDDSVVNA
+2841 VTRAYVGDNSVVNA

-2863 VYSGAIGAATAL
+2863 VFSGAIGAATAL

-2883 GGIDLNGDGTSE
+2883 GAIDLNGDGNAE
-2895 GQVGSGISLQV
+2895 GQVGGGISLQV
-2906 QAQGS
+2906 QAQGGS
-2911 NGQGGANNTVDPSA
+2911 GGQGGASNTVDPSA

-2930 SAVAGATG
+2930 GAVAGATG
-2938 GIGAKQTETT
+2938 GIGSKQTEST

-2992 VGDGAKI
+2992 VGDGVKI
-2999 NVSTPVGADPSVR
+2999 NVGTPVGADPSVR
-3012 VRAADHTFVVQTVG
+3012 VLAADHTFVVQTVG

-3052 IGRAEVQARHVHVRA
+3052 IGRAEVQARHVKVRA

-3089 AAVGVAVISN
+3089 ASVGVAVIGN

-3109 QISASGNLAVEADQN
+3109 QVSASGNLAVQADQN
-3124 SQIDLYTVSGAA
+3124 SQVDLYTVSGAA

-3171 ASGSTEVVAS
+3171 ASGSTEVVAT
-3181 GREAIRTATV
+3181 GREAIQTATV

-3207 VTKSTTTASIGNH
+3207 VTKSTTTAAIGDH
-3220 AKVNQTRR
+3220 AKINQTRR
-3228 GAAQDVTVR
+3228 GGAQDVTVR

-3246 GGGSAAIGAIAGAGA
+3246 GGGSAAIGAIAGVGA

-3283 ADRDLTVSAEST
+3283 ADRDLTVSAQST

-3319 AIVGAK
+3319 AMVGTK
-3325 LDADSQEGIGNGGT
+3325 LDADSQDGIGNGGT

-3352 SGQLDHSDR
+3352 SGQLDHSAR
-3361 LQSSRTAIQSRT
+3361 LQDSRTTIQSRT
-3373 AGLGVGADLNDN
+3373 TGLGVGADLNDT

-3395 FVGQDATLVTGRH
+3395 FVGQDATLITGRH

-3426 AAGFVGVGGA
+3426 AVGFVGIGGA

-3465 ANAQNVNGNGSLV
+3465 ANAQNVNGDGSLV

-3490 SASVAVLKDTSQTKA
+3490 SASVAVLKDTSQTQA
-3505 KLENDVDVEDAT
+3505 KLADDVDVQDAT
-3517 ATTVSATTNRRAR
+3517 ATTVSANTNRRAR
-3530 TEAYGASAG
+3530 TEAYGATAG
-3539 ALAVGASVAR
+3539 ALAAGASVAR

-3557 ADLGQR
+3557 ADLGAR

-3571 SVTAS
+3571 SVLAADS
-3576 DTSVASAKTV
+3576 SVASAKTV

-3593 SGSGADA
+3593 AGSGADA

-3609 ATTGTQ
+3609 ATTGSQ

-3665 GDQAAITAAD
+3665 GSQAAITAAD
-3675 LDVRAER
+3675 LDVKAQR
-3682 LVGSTPTARARATGA
+3682 LVGSTPTARASATGA
-3697 AGGLLLGANATVA
+3697 AGGLLLGANATMA

-3738 ENRSLQAASSEGI
+3738 ENRSLQTAVSTGVSVGF
-3751 SAGIVAVGA
+3751 VAVGA
-3760 NFATANASST
+3760 NFASANAGST
-3770 TQASLGDNVRVVG
+3770 TQASLGDDVRVIG
-3783 QTLDVRAN
+3783 HTLDVQAI
-3791 SDDANYAYSIAG
+3791 SDDANYAYSKAG

-3813 EATTS
+3813 EASTS
-3818 NSSQT
+3818 NTSQT
-3823 FARTGS
+3823 FVRTGA
-3829 GDNAASNARKIDV
+3829 GNNAATNARKIDV
-3842 SQLHLSATHTSRF
+3842 TQLHLAATHTSRF

-3867 GVSGAKATNTVSNVT
+3867 GVSGAKASNTVSNVT

-3897 TIAAANTV
+3897 TISAANTV
-3905 LKQSPGSTIPGL
+3905 RKQSPGSKIPGF
-3917 NVNTPA
+3917 NIDTPS
-3923 WNVNSSSGGLAD
+3923 WNVVSSSGGLAD
-3935 VPAASSTTTISNRA
+3935 VPAASSTTIISNRA
-3949 AVNVGAA
+3949 AVNVGTAA
-3956 AKLVQTGLRT
+3956 SLMQTGSRT
-3966 NPGTFRIDAFN
+3966 APGTFRLDASNSVFA
-3977 QVTASD
+3977 TD
-3983 KAKLSSGGAI
+3983 KAKLTSGGAI

-3999 SVVLANNN
+3999 SAVLANNN
-4007 QAIVNVA
+4007 QAVVNVGPL
-4014 TQAELSSVGDMA
+4014 AELTSQGDMA

-4046 VGVAPAGDSVASFMG
+4046 VGVAPAGDSIASFMG
-4061 THTIDIASGSLL
+4061 NHTIDIGAGSVLT
-4073 SSMRDVRLSA
+4073 SWRDIRLSA
-4083 GASST
+4083 GSSST

-4093 VNTVARTDVYN
+4093 VDTVARTDVFN

-4116 DAISQVHSQI
+4116 DAIAHVHSQV
-4126 NIAQGAEVEASRHVM
+4126 NVAEDADVSASRHVM

-4197 VAVDGEV
+4197 VAVEGEV

-4212 ELVIGMDGTPTKQ
+4212 ELDIGMDGTPIKQ
-4225 TDGISITGT
+4225 TDGISIIGN

-4241 DIIERIEDLK
+4241 DIIARIDDLK
-4251 ALIQEYTVTQTD
+4251 ALIQEYSITQTN

-4273 QSEIRF
+4273 ESEIRF
-4279 LERKLEE
+4279 LERKLQEM
-4286 LGYQDQAGFSGV
+4286 GYQDLAGFSGV
-4298 ASISARQAAQE
+4298 ALISARDAAQE
-4309 AIDGMTETSAGYQ
+4309 AINGMTGTRDEYE

-4328 QSDNATRTTQNNTL
+4328 QTDNSTRTQQNNT
-4342 TTQNNNLTTQNS
+4342 LTTQNS
-4354 TLSSQNSTLAAQN
+4354 TLSSQNTTLTDQNSTLAAQN
-4367 NTLTSQNSTL
+4367 VTL
-4377 QAAINALPAN
+4377 QNEINALAAD
-4387 DPLRT
+4387 DPQRAVK
-4392 TYQNQINAN
+4392 QAQIDTN
-4401 NATIAANN
+4401 T
-4409 TTISNNTTTI
+4409 TTISNNTSTINTNTATISSNTTTI
-4419 NNNNTTIANNNTTI
+4419 NTNNTKISENNSR
-4433 NANNTQITQN
+4433 
-4443 NTAISELNG
+4443 ISELNG
-4452 KIDNLSSLISGI
+4452 KIDDLSGWIGGI
-4464 NLDDYSNE
+4464 DLDTYSND

-4498 DRLRG
+4498 DRLHG
-4503 SGMLDAPG
+4503 AGTLDAPG
-4511 DAEIKITNNGPS
+4511 DAEIKITNRGPS

-4535 EGGKVYF
+4535 DGGKVYF
-4542 NNVDVAN
+4542 NNVDVATN
-4549 NGEVNQVNGLA
+4549 AEVNQVNGQA
-4560 GGANLKLF
+4560 GGASLKVF

-4575 ASGQPV
+4575 VSGQPV
-4581 TAAKPRILVES
+4581 TADKPRIVIES
-4592 KYDPLDPMYLAS
+4592 KYDPLDPMYVAT
-4604 TPADVAPLAPDIIL
+4604 TPSDVAPLAPDIIL

-4636 SIRLEQKRDANGN
+4636 SIRLEQKRDADGN

-4677 TDSFFHTAGGPL
+4677 TDSFFHTAGAPL
-4689 TMVPGDSQIGTVDR
+4689 TMVPGDSQISTVDR

-4723 AARYLNINGNIQSGI
+4723 AARYLNINGTIQSGI
-4738 PEWGVNVPANPT
+4738 PEWGVNVPAGAT
-4750 VALGSGSGSLSQALA
+4750 VAVGSGSGSFTQALT
-4765 DYNAKT
+4765 DYNAKSA
-4771 PAQKA
+4771 AQKA
-4776 IAGAEFYEVNGANV
+4776 VAGAEFYEVNGASV
-4790 TGLGTAASGKWEQI
+4790 TGLGAAASGKWEQI

-4838 NGGGQLRV
+4838 NPGGGQLRV
-4846 LDGYGQIKVNNGT
+4846 LDGYGQIKVTNAS

-4874 QGKINITNVVGLDA
+4874 QGKINITNVTGLDA
-4888 QGRPVIDTKTYTRG
+4888 EGRPEISTQTFTRSPG
-4902 VGASR
+4902 GSR
-4907 EGTGSLYSY
+4907 DGGTY
-4916 SPAAGLRYAMTVGA
+4916 SPTTGLRYAMTVGA
-4930 DSGRTEYYRYSQSG
+4930 DSGKREDYRYSQKG

-4953 SLALDQY
+4953 SLAQDQY

-4978 SSSIRGVVGSP
+4978 STGLIGVSGSP
-4989 QLDTQTESLTTNRT
+4989 HTNYREESVVTNRT
-5003 FTPGRSW
+5003 LTPGRSW

-5027 FSISTSTKTVKT
+5027 FSVATSTKTVKT
-5039 TSVKADHPIKI
+5039 TSVRGDYGIKI

-5056 QGLVQVNSTG
+5056 QGLVQVNSVG
-5066 GVVINGAINN
+5066 GVMVNGAINN

-5086 QGSINRSGDQS
+5086 QGSINRNGDQS
-5097 VVSGNNINLQANT
+5097 VISGNNINLQANT
-5110 GIGSTTAPML
+5110 GIGSSTAPML
-5120 VKVKEGGLLNATSN
+5120 VKVKEGGLLNATSA

-5171 NANAYVQGRRV
+5171 NAGAYVQGRRV
-5182 ELVSHNGGVGE
+5182 ELVSLNGGVGE
-5193 LSAGVDNP
+5193 LSGSVDNP

-5206 GYSANQADWP
+5206 GYSTNQADWP
-5216 NNGLMVSARESI
+5216 NNGLIVSARDSI
-5228 NVSNVAQTGQ
+5228 NVSNVAQDGQ
-5238 AAYSGNLLLISAE
+5238 AAYNGNLLLIAAD
-5251 SLAGD
+5251 SLVGD

-5275 LRTQDELAEL
+5275 QRTQDELVAL
-5285 WDSLRLRGQGAVDKA
+5285 WDSLSLRGDAAIEKA
-5300 DEAVAAFARGKKNN
+5300 DQAVAAFERGKKNN

-5322 RQQPDGG
+5322 RQQSDGG
-5329 TVYNEAYQYQVSDA
+5329 AAYNPAYQYQVA
-5343 ERAVLRTGRPE
+5343 ENERAVLRAGRPA
-5354 GETDAAFNAFVNN
+5354 GETDAAFDAFVST

-5373 AQYHQLH
+5373 AQYRQLH
-5380 AEVGGFTTAYDRGYT
+5380 AEVGTLTTAYQSGFSYT
-5395 YTVSAAEDAQIR
+5395 ASADETAQLR
-5407 RGSSWSDA
+5407 RGSSWSDQ
-5415 QLMLSVGAG
+5415 QLALSVGAG
-5424 LLKNITDTVV
+5424 LLKNITDTVT

-5440 AKGRNV
+5440 ARGRSV
-5446 QLIAGTGIGSYD
+5446 TLIAGTSIGSYD
-5458 APQVI
+5458 APETI
-5463 DLSAGLDALTVEQKA
+5463 DLSQGFSALTPAQKA

-5489 LAGNIIT
+5489 LAGNQIL
-5496 ITRPRPVNVAVGSG
+5496 ITRPRPVNVLVGAG
-5510 ALTATTATGDL
+5510 ALFASAGTGDV
-5521 LIGSEQDLRLD
+5521 LIGSEQDLRVD

-5542 KTAGALINGAAAGT
+5542 KTAGALINAAASGST

-5575 VNLDGEVTEAMRID
+5575 VNLEGEVTGAMRID
-5589 VDGNLIAR
+5589 VNGNLIAR
-5597 AAGDISLDAQDDLAV
+5597 AAGDISLDAKDDLAV
-5612 DTIYSR
+5612 DTIYAR
-5618 QDVTLVADGSLLDAH
+5618 QDVTLVADGSLIDAH
-5633 VGESTVTPE
+5633 VGESTVVPE
-5642 TNIRSRSMRL
+5642 TNIRSRSMTL
-5652 TARSGSIG
+5652 TARTGSIG
-5660 TFTNALDVGV
+5660 AMDNALDVGV
-5670 NADGRVHAFA
+5670 NADGRVNAFA

-5699 GTIRSGD
+5699 GSIQSGD

-5711 SSTDMTID
+5711 SSNDMTID
-5719 GEVSALGPLS
+5719 GVVSSVGPMS
-5729 LTAGGT
+5729 LTAGGA
-5735 MRLTDQADVHATTQG
+5735 MHLTDKADLHVTTQG
-5750 LRLRAGS
+5750 LRVRADT
-5757 LRMDDAGNGSD
+5757 LRMDDAGNGVD
-5768 AAQIRVDLGSID
+5768 AARMRVDLGSVD
-5780 IETVGDALITGIQ
+5780 IETVGDALITGITS
-5793 AGRDAADAVR
+5793 GRDGADAVR
-5803 IVSTAGRILD
+5803 VVSTAGRILD
-5813 SGDTRVDIMAMGGAA
+5813 NGDTRTDITAMGGAT
-5828 SQVTLVGAQ
+5828 SQVTLQGAL

-5846 ATAKISATSGGVVDL
+5846 ATRRVSATSGGVVDL
-5861 AFVGDIDIVGIEAGN
+5861 AFEGDIDIVGIQAGN
-5876 RVLLTADGS
+5876 RVLLTAQGD
-5885 ITGNSV
+5885 ITGDSV

-5896 GVSNP
+5896 GTVNP
-5901 DQSVFIRAESGL
+5901 DQSVFIRAETGL
-5913 VNLQQVSG
+5913 VNLQQVTG
-5921 TADVQLAAPT
+5921 TSDVQVAAPV
-5931 EIQIGSVTVGGG
+5931 SVQLGAVQVGGS
-5943 FFAASDRITA
+5943 FFAASDRIAAT
-5953 SVQGTGAD
+5953 VVGTGPE

-5969 WEGGRAARIDAV
+5969 WEGARASVVDAS
-5981 FDSPTAFRLDT
+5981 FSSPTAFRLDSILT
-5992 VSTVSGLLRVPTGEF
+5992 VTGALRVPAGEF
-6007 WVSEVDV
+6007 WVSEMDV
-6014 SRTLTLLNPQTTLL
+6014 SRTLTLRNPQTNLL
-6028 IDQTSRRLKDADV
+6028 IDQTGLRLKDADV
-6041 QLYTGGAPFSLG
+6041 QLYSGGKPFTLG
-6053 LFTNHVDT
+6053 VFTNHVATDT
-6061 DAWAIGRRPSHEV
+6061 WAVGRRASHEV
-6074 LSANGNNTSTVEE
+6074 LSDRGNNTSAVEE
-6087 SNNVFTENRSVD
+6087 SNNVLTESRWADAS
-6099 TTRGAAPAVSR
+6099 RGATPVVGRPAGS
-6110 PGGAVTVSAD
+6110 VTVAAEGGVQSE
-6120 GAVSTDNGQG
+6120 SGQS